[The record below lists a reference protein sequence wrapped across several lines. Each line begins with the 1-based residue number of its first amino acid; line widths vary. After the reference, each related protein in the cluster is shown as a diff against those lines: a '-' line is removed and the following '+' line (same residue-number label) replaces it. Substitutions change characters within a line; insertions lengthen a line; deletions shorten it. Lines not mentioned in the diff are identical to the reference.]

1 MEQRRDQAPPNAE
14 FQSVPGHANVEGV
27 LDACLEQTSQFPWP
41 ALLSSVAAKLGLEEH
56 EAADPIGPTTFRGLA
71 LMLPLAQ
78 TLPRDR
84 EVVVDGSTGTCVLV
98 VWAHHV
104 LGLDVVVRIPKRDAP
119 GQGLR
124 DYDDIYF
131 GNPPATVTIRVPQ
144 SSDEEG
150 PRVIL
155 LESSSREILFS
166 ILQDPDEEQVITSSA
181 KRLAR
186 GSAMRVLEADWQART
201 KREDKMDIQEGCL
214 HDMMLV
220 CVALAFRASQ
230 YIYKMLWIDESLTAG
245 ENGVEDDV
253 ADLNLTDSEG
263 HAPDWHHFQIPET
276 KLFEAARFLFDLKNI
291 SQAELTVYIQAHRM
305 IKTSEIPEPS
315 TYAAVRQQCRIDP
328 ANWRYYLRTISRMS
342 LLVLTFAHVADLSD
356 AEGLLIN
363 RDIPV
368 LNLEDTYLEDK
379 IWRWDGKKCLRI
391 RSDTWFRT
399 YLALAADKPPKQG
412 PRGDR
417 VASLVSSRGWSA
429 YLPTFGTP
437 DPCDVGE

>member
-1 MEQRRDQAPPNAE
+1 
-14 FQSVPGHANVEGV
+14 
-27 LDACLEQTSQFPWP
+27 
-41 ALLSSVAAKLGLEEH
+41 
-56 EAADPIGPTTFRGLA
+56 
-71 LMLPLAQ
+71 MLPLAQ